1 MLDQSDVSSQA
12 AEPSSPSTD
21 TTPGPVAQPSEPPR
35 RELASLDEALRQTS
49 GRPKQTT
56 ANGADRQRRNGSGQ
70 QGQSASALNSPRP
83 EQSAGPESDRDQAA
97 ASGDSCASV
106 VTSGD
111 DQPDGEDDAT
121 TEERPSRRERAE
133 VKRLAA
139 ERDQIAAERD
149 QLRQHLTVSPE
160 VYQAAIASRLPD
172 DEFNRLAIKKQREDL
187 TGDYLSADEANKL
200 GQAIQVRGKWSLPWY
215 LDAQK
220 QVSQWSQ
227 AEWTRIQHDQAKAIS
242 TAMRS
247 REYIKPDAIARAGLR
262 GTRSSSTSRIAVSRL
277 APRASRP
284 TSTTSSQ
291 KWPTS
296 RPSSRAPESAERP
309 PGARSSGAAHLAA
322 RSLAPRLQDRLGR
335 RPVRGRHAPP
345 GAAEKQTT
353 TDRVA
358 VRNGDVRWRLP

>member
-83 EQSAGPESDRDQAA
+83 AQSAGPESEHDQAA
-97 ASGDSCASV
+97 ASGDSATTAS
-106 VTSGD
+106 TSGD
-111 DQPDGEDDAT
+111 DQPDESDDAAT
-121 TEERPSRRERAE
+121 PDRPSRRERAE
-133 VKRLAA
+133 LKRVAA

-172 DEFNRLAIKKQREDL
+172 DEFNRLATKKQREDL

-200 GQAIQVRGKWSLPWY
+200 GQAIQVREWSLPWY

-220 QVSQWSQ
+220 QVSSWSQ
-227 AEWTRIQHDQAKAIS
+227 AEWTRIQHDQAKAIG
-242 TAMRS
+242 AVMRT
-247 REYIKPDAIARAGLR
+247 REYIKPDAVARAGSWDQILEHFADASFQAGAASKAPDIEDLKSEVADLKAELSGSRVGRAAGGRALER
-262 GTRSSSTSRIAVSRL
+262 GGVSGRAFSG
-277 APRASRP
+277 APDYK
-284 TSTTSSQ
+284 TSSAGDLFEAAMRQ
-291 KWPTS
+291 KAEQARRRS
-296 RPSSRAPESAERP
+296 RRT
-309 PGARSSGAAHLAA
+309 G
-322 RSLAPRLQDRLGR
+322 
-335 RPVRGRHAPP
+335 
-345 GAAEKQTT
+345 
-353 TDRVA
+353 
-358 VRNGDVRWRLP
+358 

>member
-1 MLDQSDVSSQA
+1 VLDQSDVNSQA

-21 TTPGPVAQPSEPPR
+21 TTPGPVAQPSEAPR

-70 QGQSASALNSPRP
+70 QGQSATALNSPRP
-83 EQSAGPESDRDQAA
+83 QLSAGPESDPQSDREP
-97 ASGDSCASV
+97 GDSAQAS
-106 VTSGD
+106 TSGD
-111 DQPDGEDDAT
+111 DQADENDDAA
-121 TEERPSRRERAE
+121 TEARPSRRERAE

-200 GQAIQVRGKWSLPWY
+200 GQAIQVREWSLPWY

-227 AEWTRIQHDQAKAIS
+227 AEWTRIQHDQAKAIG
-242 TAMRS
+242 AVMRT
-247 REYIKPDAIARAGLR
+247 RDYIKPDAVARAGSWDQILEHFADSSFQAGAASKQADIDDLKSEVADLKAELSGSRVGRAAGGRALER
-262 GTRSSSTSRIAVSRL
+262 GGVSGRAFSG
-277 APRASRP
+277 APDFK
-284 TSTTSSQ
+284 TSTAGDLFEAAMRQ
-291 KWPTS
+291 KAEQARRRS
-296 RPSSRAPESAERP
+296 RRT
-309 PGARSSGAAHLAA
+309 G
-322 RSLAPRLQDRLGR
+322 
-335 RPVRGRHAPP
+335 
-345 GAAEKQTT
+345 
-353 TDRVA
+353 
-358 VRNGDVRWRLP
+358 

>member
-1 MLDQSDVSSQA
+1 VLDQSDVSSQT

-56 ANGADRQRRNGSGQ
+56 ANGAERGRRNGSGQ

-83 EQSAGPESDRDQAA
+83 AQSAGPESEPDQAV
-97 ASGDSCASV
+97 ASGDSAQAS
-106 VTSGD
+106 TSGD
-111 DQPDGEDDAT
+111 DQADDTDDAT
-121 TEERPSRRERAE
+121 TPERPSRRERAE

-172 DEFNRLAIKKQREDL
+172 DEFQRLAIKKQREDL

-200 GQAIQVRGKWSLPWY
+200 GQAIQVREWSLPWY

-242 TAMRS
+242 TVMRN
-247 REYIKPDAIARAGLR
+247 REYIKPDAIARAGSWDQILEHFAESSFQAGAASKQADLDDLKSELADLKAELSGSRVGRAASGRALER
-262 GTRSSSTSRIAVSRL
+262 GGSSGRAFAG
-277 APRASRP
+277 APDYK
-284 TSTTSSQ
+284 TSSAGDLFEAAMRQ
-291 KWPTS
+291 KAEQARRRS
-296 RPSSRAPESAERP
+296 RRT
-309 PGARSSGAAHLAA
+309 G
-322 RSLAPRLQDRLGR
+322 
-335 RPVRGRHAPP
+335 
-345 GAAEKQTT
+345 
-353 TDRVA
+353 
-358 VRNGDVRWRLP
+358 